1 MPDDTQR
8 EWPMYEEIPWTAEDE
23 AAANRPLARLIRED
37 QARKARR
44 MRESQRPR
52 RRSFWRGAP
61 HWP

>member
-1 MPDDTQR
+1 MPDDTRR
-8 EWPMYEEIPWTAEDE
+8 EWPMYEEIEWTTEDE
-23 AAANRPLARLIRED
+23 AAANRALEKRLMREE

-61 HWP
+61 S